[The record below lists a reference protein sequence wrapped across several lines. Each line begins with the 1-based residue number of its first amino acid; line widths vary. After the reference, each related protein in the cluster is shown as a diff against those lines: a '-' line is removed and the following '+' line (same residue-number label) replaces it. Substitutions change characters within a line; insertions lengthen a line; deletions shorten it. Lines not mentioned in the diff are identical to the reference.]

1 MGCVSSKITMDFSDF
16 QIENVQMNEK
26 EESMPL
32 LKDIVV
38 LLTRVPE
45 ILTRLSQYK

>member
-1 MGCVSSKITMDFSDF
+1 MGCVSSKVELDFSEF
-16 QIENVQMNEK
+16 QIENVAMNEK

-38 LLTRVPE
+38 LMTRVPE
-45 ILTRLSQYK
+45 ILSRLSQYK